1 MSANHRSPPTVTELS
16 RTDRRLIGA
25 VIVNLLLTL
34 AQVAGG
40 VMAGSLAL
48 VADAVHNLSDAL
60 SLAVALAARRIARR
74 PAHAGMTFG
83 YRRAEIVAAL
93 VNLTTLIV
101 VGLYLVWEGV
111 ARLFAPVPVEGWLVV
126 AIAGVALVID
136 LATVALTFRPARGS
150 MNIRAAFLH
159 NLADA
164 LGSVAVIV
172 AGAAIL
178 LYGWTIVD
186 PLVTL
191 AIAGYVLWHA
201 FREIGPT
208 VRILM
213 EGVPA
218 GLDIEEIARALAAIE
233 GVRDVHHLHVWSFDE
248 REYALEAHVVLAEAD
263 LERLRKVKAEARR
276 LLAGGFSIRHSCLEI
291 EFEDEDCPEREKRL
305 VAPH

>member
-1 MSANHRSPPTVTELS
+1 MIVRRHGPGRTADTRG
-16 RTDRRLIGA
+16 TDRRLIWA
-25 VIVNLLLTL
+25 VVVNLLLTV

-40 VMAGSLAL
+40 VLAGSLAL
-48 VADAVHNLSDAL
+48 IADAVHNLSDAL
-60 SLAVALAARRIARR
+60 SLAIALFARRIARR
-74 PAHAGMTFG
+74 PAHPGMTFG

-93 VNLTTLIV
+93 INLTTLV
-101 VGLYLVWEGV
+101 VIGLYLVSEGI
-111 ARLFAPVPVEGWLVV
+111 ARLFAPIPVDGWLIVI
-126 AIAGVALVID
+126 IAGVALVID

-178 LYGWTIVD
+178 LYGWTLVD

-201 FREIGPT
+201 FREIGPAM
-208 VRILM
+208 RILM
-213 EGVPA
+213 EAVPP
-218 GLDIEEIARALAAIE
+218 GLDVAEIAAALSEIE
-233 GVRDVHHLHVWSFDE
+233 GVTDVHHLHVWSFDE
-248 REYALEAHVVLAEAD
+248 HEYAMEAHILLEEAD
-263 LERLRKVKAEARR
+263 LDRIRTVKKEARHR
-276 LLAGGFSIRHSCLEI
+276 LAERFSIRHASLEI
-291 EFEDEDCPEREKRL
+291 EFADEHCPEREKRL

>member
-1 MSANHRSPPTVTELS
+1 MHIHRHRPPVADAA
-16 RTDRRLIGA
+16 RTDRRLVWA
-25 VIVNLLLTL
+25 VGVNLLLTVV
-34 AQVAGG
+34 QVASGM
-40 VMAGSLAL
+40 MAGSLAL
-48 VADAVHNLSDAL
+48 IADAVHNLSDAL
-60 SLAVALAARRIARR
+60 SLAVALLARRIARR

-83 YRRAEIVAAL
+83 YRRAEIIAAL
-93 VNLTTLIV
+93 INLTTLIV
-101 VGLYLVWEGV
+101 IGLYLVSEGI
-111 ARLFAPVPVEGWLVV
+111 ARLLAPVAVDGWLVV

-201 FREIGPT
+201 CREIGPAI
-208 VRILM
+208 RILM
-213 EGVPA
+213 EAVPP
-218 GLDIEEIARALAAIE
+218 GLDIAEISEALSGIAE
-233 GVRDVHHLHVWSFDE
+233 VQDVHHLHVWSFDE
-248 REYALEAHVVLAEAD
+248 HECALEAHIVIDKADVARIKAVKAAAKQLLAERFA
-263 LERLRKVKAEARR
+263 
-276 LLAGGFSIRHSCLEI
+276 IRHTSLEI
-291 EFEDEDCPEREKRL
+291 EFVDEYCPEHEKQL

>member
-1 MSANHRSPPTVTELS
+1 MHAHRHRPPPATDTG
-16 RTDRRLIGA
+16 RTDRRLVWA
-25 VIVNLLLTL
+25 VGVNLLLTV

-40 VMAGSLAL
+40 MMAGSLAL
-48 VADAVHNLSDAL
+48 IADAIHNLSDAL
-60 SLAVALAARRIARR
+60 SLAIALLARRIARR

-83 YRRAEIVAAL
+83 YRRAEIIAAL
-93 VNLTTLIV
+93 INLTTLIV
-101 VGLYLVWEGV
+101 IGLYLVSEGV
-111 ARLFAPVPVEGWLVV
+111 ARLFAPIPVDGWLVV

-201 FREIGPT
+201 FREIGPAI
-208 VRILM
+208 RILM
-213 EGVPA
+213 EAVPP
-218 GLDIEEIARALAAIE
+218 GLGIAEISEALTEIAE
-233 GVRDVHHLHVWSFDE
+233 VVEVHHLHVWSFDE
-248 REYALEAHVVLAEAD
+248 HEYALEAHIVIDEAD
-263 LERLRKVKAEARR
+263 VGRIKAVKAAAKR
-276 LLAGGFSIRHSCLEI
+276 LLAERFSIRHTSLEI
-291 EFEDEDCPEREKRL
+291 EFADESCPEHEKRL